1 MLSLEDKTLAIK
13 LNYPV
18 GVIAP
23 SHCGELVIMTINQ
36 MYLDNASLS
45 VALLGRRF
53 AWLDIGTHES
63 LHQASSF
70 VQSIEAVQGLK
81 IACLEEIAWRNS
93 WLSSDDL
100 IRIAS
105 PILNNDYG
113 RYLMSLLPTLDES

>member
-1 MLSLEDKTLAIK
+1 
-13 LNYPV
+13 
-18 GVIAP
+18 
-23 SHCGELVIMTINQ
+23 MTINQ

-105 PILNNDYG
+105 PMLNNDYG